1 MDIKNQV
8 RAAIEVTMAY
18 AKAIRE
24 LKEVPNGHLY
34 TRMMG
39 HLSLDEHNRIIQVLK
54 DAGVVTESNYLLKW
68 VGPGK
73 ELK

>member
-18 AKAIRE
+18 AEAIRE
-24 LKEVPNGHLY
+24 LGEVPNGHLY
-34 TRMMG
+34 ARMMG
-39 HLSLDEHNRIIQVLK
+39 QLSLEEHNRIIQVLK

-73 ELK
+73 ESR